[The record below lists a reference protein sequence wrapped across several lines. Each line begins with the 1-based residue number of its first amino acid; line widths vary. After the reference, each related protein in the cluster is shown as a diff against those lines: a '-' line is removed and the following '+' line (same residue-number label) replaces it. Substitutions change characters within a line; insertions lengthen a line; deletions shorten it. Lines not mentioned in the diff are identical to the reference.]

1 MRKKK
6 AVKIFANNPAVED
19 RRFLFEVTGIAQ
31 QGENNLDYPIR
42 RSGNTKIA
50 VPYSRMNQ
58 EMNRINRL
66 GGQIINISPLGIVA
80 PLVGTRT
87 ANTEA

>member
-6 AVKIFANNPAVED
+6 AVKTFANNPAVED